1 MSREKEVVMRKQVLK
16 RKNILFATL
25 VMMVLSA
32 CGKNEITGD
41 PVSTG
46 ELDSEQTQSVYLSE
60 SGSDPESEASKE
72 ATDEKIDDSS
82 VQNDIADLID
92 SIEVCG
98 DKEPYEKL
106 YSMSTECD
114 NIPDVNGTWNRT
126 NIHSSLS
133 GEIVISD
140 VNSSGF
146 KFTADEYY
154 YSHMG
159 WMEGEAKFVTDKC
172 AVAKYED
179 TFDDDEEYIAFIF
192 ENQEMTVFATASSAD
207 LGFGMN
213 VSLDGEYTQDA
224 PLYTNANILNE
235 TFSEEELSV
244 LQTNIPDEYYEE
256 FFLFS
261 TTSGVVDDTTSDNGD
276 RTIEAFVPT
285 MGGYGYSLTITS
297 EKDYTITFEDET
309 SFHFSSER

>member
-1 MSREKEVVMRKQVLK
+1 MKKQVSK
-16 RKNILFATL
+16 RKNILFAAL

-60 SGSDPESEASKE
+60 SDSNPESEASKE
-72 ATDEKIDDSS
+72 ATNEKSDDSPDQG
-82 VQNDIADLID
+82 VIASLID
-92 SIEVCG
+92 SIETYG

-106 YSMSTECD
+106 YLMSTECD

-126 NIHSSLS
+126 NIHGSLS

-140 VNSSGF
+140 VNPSGF
-146 KFTADEYY
+146 IFTADETY

-159 WMEGEAKFVTDKC
+159 CMEGEAKFVTDQC

-179 TFDDDEEYIAFIF
+179 TLNDDEEYIVFLF
-192 ENQEMTVFATASSAD
+192 ENQEMTVFATGASAD
-207 LGFGMN
+207 LGFGAN
-213 VSLDGEYTQDA
+213 VSMDGDYTQGE

-244 LQTNIPDEYYEE
+244 LQTNIPEEYYEE

-261 TTSGVVDDTTSDNGD
+261 TTFGVVDDITSDNGD

-285 MGGYGYSLTITS
+285 MGYGYSLTITS
-297 EKDYTITFEDET
+297 EKDYTITFNNET